1 MEILRGAFI
10 TESLNQLQTLLDKH
24 LNASENEI
32 YGFTKPQLSIGGVRL
47 PPYLE
52 TLGIFAIGSP
62 GTGKSQAVTAL
73 INQIR
78 QRPDFRLVCF
88 DRNGEFTQKFYQEGK
103 DLLFNPT
110 DKRSV
115 KWCHTA
121 EPLRYETIAAGIVP
135 EDDHQNKFWAYSAR
149 ALLSD
154 IYSRC
159 KNNAEVW
166 ACISKLDMQELEILL
181 KGTPTSKTFG
191 SEKTIS
197 SIVATLTPYSR
208 FYKELPNKGNF
219 SFYNWALN
227 GTQSLFLPLFED
239 AAEIYKPLYTVIFE
253 LILRGILS
261 SNRDIKTAVV
271 IDELG
276 ALNRLDSLP
285 RLLSEGRK
293 FKVCPIL
300 ATQTEAQILKT
311 YGTYDSRI
319 ILQGLA
325 TKLILNCRD
334 PKTAIT
340 MSEVIGKQERIE
352 DNSNNNYSQSSSIRE
367 TFAVLPTELQYL
379 PPLTGYL
386 SFSNEVGVGKVQVI
400 PQTFTTLSKA
410 FIPRRK
416 LNDKRFNKAKQDLVE
431 RYNIHPQHKPLPVD
445 AYEGFF

>member
-1 MEILRGAFI
+1 MNILRGAFI

-32 YGFTKPQLSIGGVRL
+32 YGFTEPQLSIGGVRL

-52 TLGIFAIGSP
+52 NLGIFAIGSP
-62 GTGKSQAVTAL
+62 GTGKSQAVMAL

-88 DRNGEFTQKFYQEGK
+88 DRNGEFTQKFYQEDR

-121 EPLRYETIAAGIVP
+121 EPLRYETISAGIVP
-135 EDDHQNKFWAYSAR
+135 ENDHKDKFWAYSAR

-154 IYSRC
+154 IYSCC

-166 ACISKLDMQELEILL
+166 ACISKLDMEELEILL
-181 KGTPTSKTFG
+181 KGTPSVKTFV
-191 SEKTIS
+191 SDKTIS
-197 SIVATLTPYSR
+197 SIIGTLTPYSR
-208 FYKELPNKGNF
+208 FYRELPNKGDF
-219 SFYNWALN
+219 SFYKWALD
-227 GTQSLFLPLFED
+227 GKQSLFLPLFED
-239 AAEIYKPLYTVIFE
+239 SAEIYKPLYTLVFE
-253 LILRGILS
+253 LILKGILS
-261 SNRDIKTAVV
+261 KNRKLKTAIV

-276 ALNRLDSLP
+276 ALNRLDSLS

-334 PKTAIT
+334 PKTAMT
-340 MSEVIGKQERIE
+340 MSEIIGKQERFE
-352 DNSNNNYSQSSSIRE
+352 EVDNKNYSQSSNIRE
-367 TFAVLPTELQYL
+367 TYAVLPTELQYL
-379 PPLTGYL
+379 PSLTGYL

-410 FIPRRK
+410 FVPRRK
-416 LNDKRFNKAKQDLVE
+416 LNNNRFDKAKQDLVE
-431 RYNIHPQHKPLPVD
+431 RYSIYPEQKTLP
-445 AYEGFF
+445 ANTFEGLF